1 MLDPAGD
8 EVMGVEDATLGTHP
22 ASKRQQR
29 NARATRDR
37 ETRATSIRSWEMAEQ
52 DTEAA
57 LRWTQSTLQDHAARD
72 AMTASLDLWMWPSDG
87 QDSEGNPEGGHG
99 LHETMF
105 DHVARG
111 GLQAAG
117 SAGGDDHA
125 EIATLGASRARS
137 HSPCDAAI
145 PTMQE
150 AAVPSSRPVRGE
162 PALGGGLGMGTSG
175 RQDGGHTLALDSV
188 QDMPVAVLGSCH
200 ALGGGGGSDS
210 GRAEAGSVVVGV
222 VVADGGCGGPG
233 RAADEGVDR
242 VVQGQPEA
250 VLDARGASGGGVQ
263 GSADAAASPLANR
276 PLSQRE
282 RRRQIRK
289 RNVAKRQ
296 ASSRPAP

>member
-1 MLDPAGD
+1 MGWGWVNKEDNWHVIDLHGDHIHTCRQHTGSTKDAHETILDALQTICHEAGLITQRRD
-8 EVMGVEDATLGTHP
+8 IPSVRK
-22 ASKRQQR
+22 ASG
-29 NARATRDR
+29 
-37 ETRATSIRSWEMAEQ
+37 S
-52 DTEAA
+52 
-57 LRWTQSTLQDHAARD
+57 
-72 AMTASLDLWMWPSDG
+72 
-87 QDSEGNPEGGHG
+87 NPEGGHG
-99 LHETMF
+99 LPDTMF

-137 HSPCDAAI
+137 HSPCAAAI